1 MQVRN
6 LSPCTQDTC
15 IRQVSLFARHF
26 GKSSEL
32 LGPEQ
37 IRACQVRL
45 ATGRRLGPGSI
56 AVAVAALRFLYR
68 VTLQKDWN
76 IPEVLPTPKQPA
88 KLPVVPSPEEVV
100 SFLDAVP
107 ILRNRVVLT
116 TCYAAGLRISE
127 AVSLRP
133 TDIDSRRMV
142 VRVAEGKGGKD
153 RGVTLS
159 PRLLETLRDYWR
171 HARPAG
177 EWLFAGMIPGRRVC
191 RHTPE
196 RACQKARRQ
205 AGLAKPITPH
215 SLRHNAESRMIP
227 SCLPRMGRARALR
240 DIGLGTNRV
249 RSGMR
254 EPRLRSGIAPEGPS
268 QRWFE
273 PSPFLGAR
281 GRRAAR
287 RIGRGRSGHGAG
299 SAHRHRG
306 GGGPRPGR
314 TPALERSAACAGAR
328 ASMAACNAAG
338 SSCASRDA

>member
-159 PRLLETLRDYWR
+159 PRACWR
-171 HARPAG
+171 LCATTGGTPGLQASGCSPA
-177 EWLFAGMIPGRRVC
+177 
-191 RHTPE
+191 
-196 RACQKARRQ
+196 
-205 AGLAKPITPH
+205 
-215 SLRHNAESRMIP
+215 
-227 SCLPRMGRARALR
+227 
-240 DIGLGTNRV
+240 
-249 RSGMR
+249 
-254 EPRLRSGIAPEGPS
+254 
-268 QRWFE
+268 
-273 PSPFLGAR
+273 
-281 GRRAAR
+281 
-287 RIGRGRSGHGAG
+287 
-299 SAHRHRG
+299 
-306 GGGPRPGR
+306 
-314 TPALERSAACAGAR
+314 
-328 ASMAACNAAG
+328 
-338 SSCASRDA
+338 